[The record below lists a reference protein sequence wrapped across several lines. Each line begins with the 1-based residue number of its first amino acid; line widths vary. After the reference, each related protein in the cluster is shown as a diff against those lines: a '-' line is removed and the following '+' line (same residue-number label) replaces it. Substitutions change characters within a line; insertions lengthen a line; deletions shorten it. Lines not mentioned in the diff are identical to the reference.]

1 MLQSMEPPSRV
12 RRMAGVLL
20 ATCIV
25 VAVAHTW
32 PMVTAPH
39 RLSRIDNADY
49 QLNAWA
55 ISWVAHQLITD
66 PLHLFDANIFWPD
79 RGTLAF
85 SEAMIVQGLI
95 AAPVRWLGG
104 NPILAF
110 NVAMFSGYVLTAFA
124 FGLLARRW
132 TGSWTA
138 AFVAASAAG
147 FNAHLFTRMAHLQ
160 AMHVEFFPLVLYG
173 LDQVFTRSRIRDAIT
188 LGVAF
193 ALQALTS
200 IYLMV
205 FMTWALIFGGLTRLV
220 IAGRGKR
227 GRPVLL
233 AVLAGGVALLL
244 LAFYLNGYYQ
254 VHVEQ
259 GFARVAAS
267 QYVGSSADY
276 LSTVSWVHYPLWSHR
291 FFPESAATNF
301 PGITVLLLAGVAVS
315 SRATR
320 RDPRVLMCAA
330 VAAGC
335 ALVSMA
341 PRLPGYEHIHKLVPL
356 FWALRAPARLGQVVL
371 LALAVLAGFGIAQL
385 ERRWSQWRGWPA
397 LAVAAVALINAEAF
411 RAPLPYRPFDGIPK
425 VYNRMIF
432 EESAI
437 VAEFPLWEPRQTFAN
452 GRYMLNST
460 VHWKPL
466 VNGYSGFV
474 PASYFSLY
482 EDVKNFPAPSALDA
496 LRRRGI
502 THVIVHDAALADS
515 ARATGAFEQIA
526 NEAGIAIFRWR

>member
-1 MLQSMEPPSRV
+1 
-12 RRMAGVLL
+12 MAGVLL

-25 VAVAHTW
+25 LSVAHTW

-39 RLSRIDNADY
+39 RLSRVENADY

-66 PLHLFDANIFWPD
+66 PLHLFDANIFWPAP
-79 RGTLAF
+79 GTLAF

-110 NVAMFSGYVLTAFA
+110 NVAMFLGYVLTAFA

-132 TGSWTA
+132 TGSWAA
-138 AFVAASAAG
+138 AFVTASAAG

-160 AMHVEFFPLVLYG
+160 AMHVEFIALVLYG

-205 FMTWALIFGGLTRLV
+205 FTTWVLIFGGLTRLV
-220 IAGRGKR
+220 IAARGKR

-244 LAFYLNGYYQ
+244 LGFYLNAYYQ
-254 VHVEQ
+254 VHVQQ

-267 QYVGSSADY
+267 QYAGSYADY
-276 LSTVSWVHYPLWSHR
+276 LSTVSWVHYPLWSRR

-301 PGITVLLLAGVAVS
+301 PGITIVLLAGVAVA
-315 SRATR
+315 SRPTR
-320 RDPRVLMCAA
+320 QDPRVLMCAA

-341 PRLPGYEHIHKLVPL
+341 PHLPGYEHIHNLVPL
-356 FWALRAPARLGQVVL
+356 FWALRAPTRLGQVVL
-371 LALAVLAGFGIAQL
+371 LVLAVLAGFGIAQL
-385 ERRWSQWRGWPA
+385 ERRWSHRRGWPG
-397 LAVAAVALINAEAF
+397 LAVAAVVLINAEAF
-411 RAPLPYRPFDGIPK
+411 RAPLPYQPFEGIPR
-425 VYNRMIF
+425 VYKRMVF
-432 EESAI
+432 EEGAI
-437 VAEFPLWEPRQTFAN
+437 VAELPLGDARHTARN
-452 GRYMLNST
+452 GSYMLNST

-466 VNGYSGFV
+466 VNGHSGFV

-482 EDVKNFPAPSALDA
+482 EDLKNFPAPSALDA

-502 THVIVHDAALADS
+502 THVIVHDQALYDATV
-515 ARATGAFEQIA
+515 ATGAFEQIA
-526 NEAGIAIFRWR
+526 NDAGIAISRCR